1 MLPRTLYRLLSPAG
15 NKGQL
20 SIFIFHRVLLDADPL
35 LPFEPSAEQFTWM
48 ARYFARTYN
57 VLPLGEAVCRLQ
69 AGTLPAAAATI
80 TFDDG
85 YADNF
90 QVAWPILQRYALPAT
105 FFIATAFLNGGRMW
119 NDDIIETV
127 RVLPP
132 GEFDLG
138 ALGLGTHNLSDT
150 LSRIRCYQAVLGK
163 LKYFEHSQRTD
174 IARQIALRAGLP
186 AASNLMMTRMELQ
199 TLMASGAEIG
209 AHTHTH
215 PILERLPDTLAY
227 AEIEQGKC
235 ELESILGSRVHVFAY
250 PNGAPKR
257 DWSDRHATMVKQIGF
272 EAAVTTEP
280 RFAHVASAK
289 IFQLPRFTPWDRSPL
304 RFAARNLMELWRGR
318 HASQGY
324 PV

>member
-1 MLPRTLYRLLSPAG
+1 MLPRTLYRLLSPSG

-20 SIFIFHRVLLDADPL
+20 SIFIFHRVLPDADPL

-57 VLPLGEAVCRLQ
+57 VLPLAEAARRLQ

-85 YADNF
+85 YADNL
-90 QVAWPILQRYALPAT
+90 QIAWPILQRYSLPAT
-105 FFIATAFLNGGRMW
+105 FFIATAFLDGGRMW
-119 NDDIIETV
+119 NDDIIETA

-138 ALGLGTHNLSDT
+138 AFGLGTHNLSDT
-150 LSRIRCYQAVLGK
+150 LSRIRCYESVLGK
-163 LKYFEHSQRTD
+163 LKYFEHTQRTS
-174 IARQIALRAGLP
+174 IARQIALHAGLP
-186 AASNLMMTRMELQ
+186 ATSDLMMTRMELR
-199 TLMASGAEIG
+199 TLQASGAEIG

-215 PILERLPDTLAY
+215 PILERLPDTLAR
-227 AEIEQGKC
+227 AEIERGKC
-235 ELESILGSRVHVFAY
+235 ELESILGSPVRVFAY

-257 DWSDRHATMVKQIGF
+257 DWSARHAAMVKQMGF
-272 EAAVTTEP
+272 EAAVTTEQ
-280 RFAHVASAK
+280 RFAHAASADM
-289 IFQLPRFTPWDRSPL
+289 FQLPRFTPWDRTPL
-304 RFAARNLMELWRGR
+304 RFAARNLIELWRSR
-318 HASQGY
+318 QISQQL